1 MLRETFTVETPLT
14 LSDTEKIQTYHQHH
28 SLMKKPT
35 PGTPNTG
42 NPVNADNRLRGQ
54 FQTIHLLLNHPTSPG
69 EHQDEREDPQ
79 ATWKTISE
87 SKEQ

>member
-42 NPVNADNRLRGQ
+42 NPVNADNPPVARPVPDNPPPPEPPN
-54 FQTIHLLLNHPTSPG
+54 IPG
-69 EHQDEREDPQ
+69 
-79 ATWKTISE
+79 
-87 SKEQ
+87 